1 MINVVKTSSS
11 PGRYG
16 SGNLVRAWRVALS
29 QTMILPKTRFL
40 KVRYSAFFHSGDFR
54 MGKTMGNPWEN
65 TEVSWGFHGDFMR
78 ISWGFHEDFMRI
90 SWGLKWDPMNIF
102 IGFRW
107 HGNFMGL
114 KPGASAGSPEVVTP
128 SPDFAEISQDSPD
141 SSIKNT
147 NMLQDQWFISIFFTL
162 M

>member
-54 MGKTMGNPWEN
+54 MGKNDGKPMGKYGGFMGI
-65 TEVSWGFHGDFMR
+65 SWGFHEDFMR

-90 SWGLKWDPMNIF
+90 SWGFHEDWSGIRWTFLSDSDGMGISWGWNQEPVLEAQRWLPQVLILLKFHKIHQIHP
-102 IGFRW
+102 
-107 HGNFMGL
+107 
-114 KPGASAGSPEVVTP
+114 
-128 SPDFAEISQDSPD
+128 
-141 SSIKNT
+141 
-147 NMLQDQWFISIFFTL
+147 
-162 M
+162 